1 MNGLHYKLAGEQR
14 KQMAQVISEIIQ
26 EKVVY
31 KRVPTC
37 AYQIGSFTISKD
49 GVLSWTEDTDAETV
63 KGVVAGLQMMGFTA
77 KTQLHIAEQTDSTET
92 TAADED
98 LEEGSEDSDKLT
110 VEIPLRLVDEATLA
124 NLDRIIEGK
133 GNLIRKAIRADSLA
147 YEVTDSK
154 VLFPW
159 FTLSGD
165 ADEALA
171 YTQLISKLVEQART
185 AKRVTM
191 KEKKVENEKYAF
203 RCFLL
208 RLGFFVDAAYH
219 RRGIG
224 RRLFAAMRRDYAHQ
238 VFTVNSSPYAVE
250 VYRHL
255 GFVPTDDE
263 QSVDGLRFTSM
274 QYSPKQEKTDGN
286 NESEE
291 RNI

>member
-1 MNGLHYKLAGEQR
+1 MNGLHYTLAGEQR

-26 EKVVY
+26 EKAVY

-63 KGVVAGLQMMGFTA
+63 KGVVSGLQMMGFNA
-77 KTQLHIAEQTDSTET
+77 KTELHIAEQTDSTEK
-92 TAADED
+92 AASDD
-98 LEEGSEDSDKLT
+98 ALEEEIKDSDKLT

-133 GNLIRKAIRADSLA
+133 GNLIRKAIGADSLA
-147 YEVTDSK
+147 YEVTDGK

-159 FTLSGD
+159 FTLSSD
-165 ADEALA
+165 ADETLA

-208 RLGFFVDAAYH
+208 RLGFIGDEYKAA
-219 RRGIG
+219 RRVLLKNLTGNGAWKIG
-224 RRLFAAMRRDYAHQ
+224 
-238 VFTVNSSPYAVE
+238 NPE
-250 VYRHL
+250 
-255 GFVPTDDE
+255 
-263 QSVDGLRFTSM
+263 
-274 QYSPKQEKTDGN
+274 
-286 NESEE
+286 
-291 RNI
+291 

>member
-1 MNGLHYKLAGEQR
+1 MNGLHYTLAGEQR
-14 KQMAQVISEIIQ
+14 KQMAQVISEIIE
-26 EKVVY
+26 EKAVY

-37 AYQIGSFTISKD
+37 AYQIGSFTIGKE

-63 KGVVAGLQMMGFTA
+63 KGVVAGLQMMGFNA
-77 KTQLHIAEQTDSTET
+77 KTELHIAEQTDSKEK
-92 TAADED
+92 TAPDNA
-98 LEEGSEDSDKLT
+98 LEEEIKESDKLT

-124 NLDRIIEGK
+124 NLDLIIEGK
-133 GNLIRKAIRADSLA
+133 GNLIRKAIGADSLA
-147 YEVTDSK
+147 YEATDGK

-208 RLGFFVDAAYH
+208 RFGFIGDEYKAA
-219 RRGIG
+219 RRV
-224 RRLFAAMRRDYAHQ
+224 LLKNL
-238 VFTVNSSPYAVE
+238 T
-250 VYRHL
+250 
-255 GFVPTDDE
+255 
-263 QSVDGLRFTSM
+263 
-274 QYSPKQEKTDGN
+274 GN
-286 NESEE
+286 GAWKNGGD
-291 RNI
+291 R

>member
-1 MNGLHYKLAGEQR
+1 MNGLHYTLAGEQR

-49 GVLSWTEDTDAETV
+49 GVLSWTEDADAEMV
-63 KGVVAGLQMMGFTA
+63 KGVVTGLQMMGFTA
-77 KTQLHIAEQTDSTET
+77 KTKLHIAEQSDSKEKTAPDEAPEEET
-92 TAADED
+92 AD
-98 LEEGSEDSDKLT
+98 SSKMT

-133 GNLIRKAIRADSLA
+133 GNLIRKAIGADSLA
-147 YEVTDSK
+147 YEVTDGK

-208 RLGFFVDAAYH
+208 RLGFIGDEYKAA
-219 RRGIG
+219 RRVLLKNLTGNG
-224 RRLFAAMRRDYAHQ
+224 AWKRD
-238 VFTVNSSPYAVE
+238 NS
-250 VYRHL
+250 
-255 GFVPTDDE
+255 
-263 QSVDGLRFTSM
+263 
-274 QYSPKQEKTDGN
+274 K
-286 NESEE
+286 
-291 RNI
+291 

>member
-1 MNGLHYKLAGEQR
+1 MNGLHYTLAGEQR

-49 GVLSWTEDTDAETV
+49 GVLSWTEDTDTETV

-77 KTQLHIAEQTDSTET
+77 KTELRIAEQTDSTEK
-92 TAADED
+92 AAPDEAP
-98 LEEGSEDSDKLT
+98 EEESVDSSKLT

-124 NLDRIIEGK
+124 NLDLIIEGK
-133 GNLIRKAIRADSLA
+133 GNLIRKAIGADSLA
-147 YEVTDSK
+147 YEVTDSN

-208 RLGFFVDAAYH
+208 RLGFIGDEYKTA
-219 RRGIG
+219 RRVLLKNLTGNG
-224 RRLFAAMRRDYAHQ
+224 AWK
-238 VFTVNSSPYAVE
+238 S
-250 VYRHL
+250 
-255 GFVPTDDE
+255 G
-263 QSVDGLRFTSM
+263 
-274 QYSPKQEKTDGN
+274 KT
-286 NESEE
+286 E
-291 RNI
+291 

>member
-1 MNGLHYKLAGEQR
+1 MNGLHYTLAGEQR

-49 GVLSWTEDTDAETV
+49 GVLSWTEDIDAETV
-63 KGVVAGLQMMGFTA
+63 KGVVVGLQMMGFSA
-77 KTQLHIAEQTDSTET
+77 KTELHIAEQIDSTEKAT
-92 TAADED
+92 SDEAS
-98 LEEGSEDSDKLT
+98 EEGRADSNKMT

-133 GNLIRKAIRADSLA
+133 GNMIRKAVGADSLA
-147 YEVTDSK
+147 YEVTDGK

-208 RLGFFVDAAYH
+208 RLGFIGDEYKAA
-219 RRGIG
+219 RRVLLKNLTGNG
-224 RRLFAAMRRDYAHQ
+224 AWKRD
-238 VFTVNSSPYAVE
+238 NS
-250 VYRHL
+250 
-255 GFVPTDDE
+255 
-263 QSVDGLRFTSM
+263 
-274 QYSPKQEKTDGN
+274 K
-286 NESEE
+286 
-291 RNI
+291 

>member
-1 MNGLHYKLAGEQR
+1 MNGLHYTLAGEQR

-37 AYQIGSFTISKD
+37 AYQIGSFNISKD
-49 GVLSWTEDTDAETV
+49 GELSWVEDTDTETV

-77 KTQLHIAEQTDSTET
+77 KAELRIAEQADSSEKAAPNEATE
-92 TAADED
+92 
-98 LEEGSEDSDKLT
+98 EEIKDSDKLT
-110 VEIPLRLVDEATLA
+110 VEISLRLVDEATLA

-133 GNLIRKAIRADSLA
+133 GNLIRKAIGADSLA
-147 YEVTDSK
+147 YEVTDSN

-191 KEKKVENEKYAF
+191 QEKKVENEKYAF

-208 RLGFFVDAAYH
+208 RLGFIGDEYKAA
-219 RRGIG
+219 RRVLLRNLEGNS
-224 RRLFAAMRRDYAHQ
+224 AWRDGG
-238 VFTVNSSPYAVE
+238 PE
-250 VYRHL
+250 
-255 GFVPTDDE
+255 GKIE
-263 QSVDGLRFTSM
+263 
-274 QYSPKQEKTDGN
+274 
-286 NESEE
+286 
-291 RNI
+291 

>member
-1 MNGLHYKLAGEQR
+1 MNGLHYTLAGEQR

-37 AYQIGSFTISKD
+37 AYQIGSFSISKD
-49 GVLSWTEDTDAETV
+49 GVLSWAEDTDTETV

-77 KTQLHIAEQTDSTET
+77 KAELRIAEQADSTEKAT
-92 TAADED
+92 LDEAP
-98 LEEGSEDSDKLT
+98 EEESVDSSKLT

-133 GNLIRKAIRADSLA
+133 GNLIRKAIGADSLA
-147 YEVTDSK
+147 YEVKDDK
-154 VLFPW
+154 VMFPW

-208 RLGFFVDAAYH
+208 RLGFIGDEYKAA
-219 RRGIG
+219 RRVLLKNLDG
-224 RRLFAAMRRDYAHQ
+224 
-238 VFTVNSSPYAVE
+238 NSSWKN
-250 VYRHL
+250 
-255 GFVPTDDE
+255 GGD
-263 QSVDGLRFTSM
+263 
-274 QYSPKQEKTDGN
+274 
-286 NESEE
+286 
-291 RNI
+291 

>member
-1 MNGLHYKLAGEQR
+1 MNGLHYTLAGEER

-49 GVLSWTEDTDAETV
+49 GVLSWAEDTDAETV
-63 KGVVAGLQMMGFTA
+63 KGVAAGLQMMGFTA
-77 KTQLHIAEQTDSTET
+77 KTKLRIEEQTDSTEK
-92 TAADED
+92 AAPDEAP
-98 LEEGSEDSDKLT
+98 EEESVDSSKLT

-133 GNLIRKAIRADSLA
+133 GNLIRKAIGAENLT

-159 FTLSGD
+159 FSLFGD

-191 KEKKVENEKYAF
+191 KEKNVENEKYAF
-203 RCFLL
+203 LCFLL
-208 RLGFFVDAAYH
+208 RLGF
-219 RRGIG
+219 IG
-224 RRLFAAMRRDYAHQ
+224 
-238 VFTVNSSPYAVE
+238 
-250 VYRHL
+250 
-255 GFVPTDDE
+255 DE
-263 QSVDGLRFTSM
+263 YKETRKILLKNLT
-274 QYSPKQEKTDGN
+274 GN
-286 NESEE
+286 GAWKNGGD
-291 RNI
+291 R

>member
-1 MNGLHYKLAGEQR
+1 MNGLHYTLAGEQR

-26 EKVVY
+26 EKAVY

-63 KGVVAGLQMMGFTA
+63 KGVVAGLQMMGFTT
-77 KTQLHIAEQTDSTET
+77 KTELHIAEQNDSSEKATSDDSPEEDITDSN
-92 TAADED
+92 
-98 LEEGSEDSDKLT
+98 KMT
-110 VEIPLRLVDEATLA
+110 VEIPLRLMDEATLA

-133 GNLIRKAIRADSLA
+133 GNLIRKAIGADSLA
-147 YEVTDSK
+147 YEVTDGK

-208 RLGFFVDAAYH
+208 RLGFIGDEYKTA
-219 RRGIG
+219 RRVLLKKLTGNG
-224 RRLFAAMRRDYAHQ
+224 AWK
-238 VFTVNSSPYAVE
+238 S
-250 VYRHL
+250 
-255 GFVPTDDE
+255 G
-263 QSVDGLRFTSM
+263 
-274 QYSPKQEKTDGN
+274 KT
-286 NESEE
+286 E
-291 RNI
+291 

>member
-1 MNGLHYKLAGEQR
+1 MNMNGLQYTLAGEQR
-14 KQMAQVISEIIQ
+14 KQMSQVISEIIQ

-49 GVLSWTEDTDAETV
+49 GVLSWTEDTDTETV

-77 KTQLHIAEQTDSTET
+77 KTELRIAEQTDSTEK
-92 TAADED
+92 AAPDEAS
-98 LEEGSEDSDKLT
+98 EEGSVDSSKLT

-133 GNLIRKAIRADSLA
+133 GNLIRKAIGADSLA
-147 YEVTDSK
+147 YEVKDDK
-154 VLFPW
+154 VMFPW

-208 RLGFFVDAAYH
+208 RLGFIGDEYKEA
-219 RRGIG
+219 RRV
-224 RRLFAAMRRDYAHQ
+224 LLKNL
-238 VFTVNSSPYAVE
+238 T
-250 VYRHL
+250 
-255 GFVPTDDE
+255 
-263 QSVDGLRFTSM
+263 
-274 QYSPKQEKTDGN
+274 GN
-286 NESEE
+286 GAWKN
-291 RNI
+291 

>member
-1 MNGLHYKLAGEQR
+1 MNGLHYTLAGEQR

-37 AYQIGSFTISKD
+37 AYQIGSFTISKE

-77 KTQLHIAEQTDSTET
+77 KTELHIAEQTDSSEK
-92 TAADED
+92 AAPDD
-98 LEEGSEDSDKLT
+98 SPEEEIKDSDKLT
-110 VEIPLRLVDEATLA
+110 VEIPLKLVNEATLA

-133 GNLIRKAIRADSLA
+133 GNLIRKAIGADSLA
-147 YEVTDSK
+147 YEVADSK

-171 YTQLISKLVEQART
+171 YAQLISKLVEQART

-208 RLGFFVDAAYH
+208 RLGFIGDEYKAA
-219 RRGIG
+219 RRVLLKNLTGNG
-224 RRLFAAMRRDYAHQ
+224 AWKRD
-238 VFTVNSSPYAVE
+238 NS
-250 VYRHL
+250 
-255 GFVPTDDE
+255 
-263 QSVDGLRFTSM
+263 
-274 QYSPKQEKTDGN
+274 K
-286 NESEE
+286 
-291 RNI
+291 

>member
-1 MNGLHYKLAGEQR
+1 MNGLHYTLAGEQR

-77 KTQLHIAEQTDSTET
+77 KTELRIAEQNDSLEKAASDET
-92 TAADED
+92 P
-98 LEEGSEDSDKLT
+98 EEEIKDSNKLT
-110 VEIPLRLVDEATLA
+110 VEVPLRLVDEATLA

-133 GNLIRKAIRADSLA
+133 GNLIRKAIGADSLA
-147 YEVTDSK
+147 YEVIDGK

-185 AKRVTM
+185 AKRVNM

-208 RLGFFVDAAYH
+208 RLGFIGGEYKAA
-219 RRGIG
+219 RRVLLKNLAGNGAWKIG
-224 RRLFAAMRRDYAHQ
+224 
-238 VFTVNSSPYAVE
+238 SPE
-250 VYRHL
+250 
-255 GFVPTDDE
+255 
-263 QSVDGLRFTSM
+263 
-274 QYSPKQEKTDGN
+274 
-286 NESEE
+286 
-291 RNI
+291 

>member
-1 MNGLHYKLAGEQR
+1 MNGLHYTLAGEQR

-49 GVLSWTEDTDAETV
+49 GVLSWAEDTDAETV

-77 KTQLHIAEQTDSTET
+77 KTELRIAEQIDSTEK
-92 TAADED
+92 AAPDEAS
-98 LEEGSEDSDKLT
+98 EEGSVDSSKLT

-133 GNLIRKAIRADSLA
+133 GSLIQKAIGADSLA

-191 KEKKVENEKYAF
+191 KEKAVENEKYAF

-208 RLGFFVDAAYH
+208 RLGFIGQEYKTTRRVLMRNLEGNAAWKN
-219 RRGIG
+219 
-224 RRLFAAMRRDYAHQ
+224 RL
-238 VFTVNSSPYAVE
+238 
-250 VYRHL
+250 
-255 GFVPTDDE
+255 
-263 QSVDGLRFTSM
+263 
-274 QYSPKQEKTDGN
+274 K
-286 NESEE
+286 
-291 RNI
+291 

>member
-1 MNGLHYKLAGEQR
+1 MNGLHYTLAGEQR

-37 AYQIGSFTISKD
+37 AYQIGSFSISKD
-49 GVLSWTEDTDAETV
+49 GVLSWAEDTDTETV

-77 KTQLHIAEQTDSTET
+77 KTELRIAEQTDSVEK
-92 TAADED
+92 AAPDEAS
-98 LEEGSEDSDKLT
+98 EEGSVDSSKLT

-133 GNLIRKAIRADSLA
+133 GNLIRKAIGAENLT

-159 FTLSGD
+159 FSLFGD

-191 KEKKVENEKYAF
+191 KEKNVENEKYAF

-208 RLGFFVDAAYH
+208 RLGF
-219 RRGIG
+219 IG
-224 RRLFAAMRRDYAHQ
+224 
-238 VFTVNSSPYAVE
+238 
-250 VYRHL
+250 
-255 GFVPTDDE
+255 DE
-263 QSVDGLRFTSM
+263 YKETRKILLKNLT
-274 QYSPKQEKTDGN
+274 GN
-286 NESEE
+286 GAWKNGGD
-291 RNI
+291 R

>member
-1 MNGLHYKLAGEQR
+1 MNGLHYTLAGEQR

-37 AYQIGSFTISKD
+37 AYQIGSFAISKE
-49 GVLSWTEDTDAETV
+49 GVLSWTEDTDTETV

-77 KTQLHIAEQTDSTET
+77 KTELRIAEQTDSSEQ
-92 TAADED
+92 AASDD
-98 LEEGSEDSDKLT
+98 ALEEEIKDSDKLT

-133 GNLIRKAIRADSLA
+133 GNLIRKAIGADSLA
-147 YEVTDSK
+147 YEVTDGK

-165 ADEALA
+165 ADETLA

-208 RLGFFVDAAYH
+208 RLGFIGDGYKAA
-219 RRGIG
+219 RRV
-224 RRLFAAMRRDYAHQ
+224 LLKNL
-238 VFTVNSSPYAVE
+238 T
-250 VYRHL
+250 
-255 GFVPTDDE
+255 
-263 QSVDGLRFTSM
+263 
-274 QYSPKQEKTDGN
+274 GN
-286 NESEE
+286 GAWKGG
-291 RNI
+291 

>member
-1 MNGLHYKLAGEQR
+1 MNGLHYTLAGEQR

-49 GVLSWTEDTDAETV
+49 GVLSWTEDTDTETV

-77 KTQLHIAEQTDSTET
+77 KTELRITDQTDSVEKD
-92 TAADED
+92 APDDAP
-98 LEEGSEDSDKLT
+98 EEEIKDSDKLT

-124 NLDRIIEGK
+124 NLDQIIEGK
-133 GNLIRKAIRADSLA
+133 GNLIRKAIRAESLA
-147 YEVTDSK
+147 YEVADSK

-208 RLGFFVDAAYH
+208 RFGFIGDEYKAA
-219 RRGIG
+219 RRV
-224 RRLFAAMRRDYAHQ
+224 LLKNL
-238 VFTVNSSPYAVE
+238 T
-250 VYRHL
+250 
-255 GFVPTDDE
+255 
-263 QSVDGLRFTSM
+263 
-274 QYSPKQEKTDGN
+274 GN
-286 NESEE
+286 GAWKNGGD
-291 RNI
+291 R

>member
-1 MNGLHYKLAGEQR
+1 MNGLHYTLAGEQR
-14 KQMAQVISEIIQ
+14 KQMAQVISEITQ

-63 KGVVAGLQMMGFTA
+63 KGVVAGLQMMGFTT
-77 KTQLHIAEQTDSTET
+77 KTELHIAEQNDSSEKATSDDSPEEDITDSN
-92 TAADED
+92 
-98 LEEGSEDSDKLT
+98 KMT
-110 VEIPLRLVDEATLA
+110 VEIPLRLMDEATLA

-133 GNLIRKAIRADSLA
+133 GNLIRKAIGADSLA
-147 YEVTDSK
+147 YEVTDGK

-208 RLGFFVDAAYH
+208 RLGFIGDEYKTA
-219 RRGIG
+219 RRVLLKNLTGNG
-224 RRLFAAMRRDYAHQ
+224 AWK
-238 VFTVNSSPYAVE
+238 S
-250 VYRHL
+250 
-255 GFVPTDDE
+255 G
-263 QSVDGLRFTSM
+263 
-274 QYSPKQEKTDGN
+274 KT
-286 NESEE
+286 E
-291 RNI
+291 

>member
-1 MNGLHYKLAGEQR
+1 MNGLHYTLAGEQR
-14 KQMAQVISEIIQ
+14 KHMAQVISEIIQ

-37 AYQIGSFTISKD
+37 AYQIGFFTISKD

-63 KGVVAGLQMMGFTA
+63 KGVVAGLKMMGFTA
-77 KTQLHIAEQTDSTET
+77 KTELRIAEQTDSSEQ
-92 TAADED
+92 AASYDA
-98 LEEGSEDSDKLT
+98 LEEEIKDSDKLT

-133 GNLIRKAIRADSLA
+133 GNLIRKAIGADSLA
-147 YEVTDSK
+147 YEVTDGK

-165 ADEALA
+165 ADETLA

-191 KEKKVENEKYAF
+191 KDKKVENEKYAF

-208 RLGFFVDAAYH
+208 RLGFIGDEFKAA
-219 RRGIG
+219 RRVLLRNLGG
-224 RRLFAAMRRDYAHQ
+224 NSAWRD
-238 VFTVNSSPYAVE
+238 
-250 VYRHL
+250 
-255 GFVPTDDE
+255 G
-263 QSVDGLRFTSM
+263 GLEG
-274 QYSPKQEKTDGN
+274 KIE
-286 NESEE
+286 
-291 RNI
+291 

>member
-1 MNGLHYKLAGEQR
+1 MNGLHYTLAGEQR

-37 AYQIGSFTISKD
+37 AYQIGFFTISKD

-63 KGVVAGLQMMGFTA
+63 KGVVAGLQMMGFNA
-77 KTQLHIAEQTDSTET
+77 KTELRIAEQTDSTEK
-92 TAADED
+92 AAPDEAS
-98 LEEGSEDSDKLT
+98 EEGSVDSSKLT

-133 GNLIRKAIRADSLA
+133 GNLIRKAIGAENLA

-154 VLFPW
+154 VMFPW

-191 KEKKVENEKYAF
+191 KEKKVENEK
-203 RCFLL
+203 
-208 RLGFFVDAAYH
+208 
-219 RRGIG
+219 
-224 RRLFAAMRRDYAHQ
+224 
-238 VFTVNSSPYAVE
+238 
-250 VYRHL
+250 
-255 GFVPTDDE
+255 
-263 QSVDGLRFTSM
+263 
-274 QYSPKQEKTDGN
+274 
-286 NESEE
+286 
-291 RNI
+291 

>member
-1 MNGLHYKLAGEQR
+1 MNGLHYTLAGEQR
-14 KQMAQVISEIIQ
+14 KQMSQVISEIIQ

-37 AYQIGSFTISKD
+37 VYQIGSFTISKD
-49 GVLSWTEDTDAETV
+49 GVLSWTEDTDTETV

-77 KTQLHIAEQTDSTET
+77 KTELRIADQTDSTEKAT
-92 TAADED
+92 LDEA
-98 LEEGSEDSDKLT
+98 LEEESVDSSKLT
-110 VEIPLRLVDEATLA
+110 VEIPLRLVDEAALA

-133 GNLIRKAIRADSLA
+133 GNLIRKAIGTDSLA

-165 ADEALA
+165 ADEVLA

-208 RLGFFVDAAYH
+208 RLDFIGDEYKAA
-219 RRGIG
+219 RRVLLKNLEGNS
-224 RRLFAAMRRDYAHQ
+224 AWRDGG
-238 VFTVNSSPYAVE
+238 PE
-250 VYRHL
+250 
-255 GFVPTDDE
+255 GKIE
-263 QSVDGLRFTSM
+263 
-274 QYSPKQEKTDGN
+274 
-286 NESEE
+286 
-291 RNI
+291 